1 MAKKSKT
8 PKIPKP
14 SKGGGSSND
23 RLEISYGGLTIKSD
37 YVYGS
42 DSELFAL
49 ATSGLSRQQ
58 IDNITG
64 FGIEYELSPN
74 QVVFTQRME
83 VSQPFISAS
92 GSVWR
97 THTRRVVANGSFAIE
112 GKSLVNYPKSQSEV
126 TWSVEGSELEDFP
139 NAPANGGLKKQ
150 YFDVKVTNGVSDNV
164 GSAHWYELR
173 NTGDIY
179 GNPDDLAWFRSYE
192 GGKFFADGW
201 WNTPFT
207 PNLI

>member
-1 MAKKSKT
+1 MKKKSKT
-8 PKIPKP
+8 PKTTKP
-14 SKGGGSSND
+14 TKSEKSSND
-23 RLEISYGGLTIKSD
+23 QLEINYGGLTIKSD
-37 YVYGS
+37 YVYGK
-42 DSELFAL
+42 DSQIFKL
-49 ATSGLSRQQ
+49 ATGSLTREQ

-64 FGIEYELSPN
+64 FGVEYELSPN
-74 QVVFTQRME
+74 QIVSTQRTV

-97 THTRRVVANGSFAIE
+97 THTRRVVANGSFAVE

-126 TWSVEGSELEDFP
+126 TWSVEGSELEEFP
-139 NAPANGGLKKQ
+139 NAPANGELKKQ
-150 YFDVKVTNGVSDNV
+150 YFDVKVINGMSDNV

-201 WNTPFT
+201 WNNPFDS
-207 PNLI
+207 NLI